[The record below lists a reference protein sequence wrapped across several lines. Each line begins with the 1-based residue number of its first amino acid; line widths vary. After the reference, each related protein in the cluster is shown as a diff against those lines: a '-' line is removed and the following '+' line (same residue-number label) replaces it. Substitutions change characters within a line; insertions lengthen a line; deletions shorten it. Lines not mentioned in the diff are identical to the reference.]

1 LSIEKRYSDEIKAT
15 IYEYLK
21 RRKVRFD
28 NLVKVSGRNR
38 VTLSKYLIHGQES
51 GEVQK
56 DARTKE
62 YALTPKGEDELER
75 ITTAKKAKH
84 YPVRYSGVVDS
95 LNELE
100 AGDLRKI
107 PGLVSLNELPL
118 PIPVTTS
125 IYATDE
131 LAFIFQQVEDDL
143 LDYAHVGSR
152 KVPAKVLK
160 DATDP
165 LVKRF
170 IWMNILERVQ
180 MLMEW
185 HGDYKFDP
193 RIEKPPPLSVD
204 SILGFDSSLMIRYEA
219 KELAKSGGI
228 QELGIRRRLAGAL
241 LLRLAC
247 GPHET
252 NPSSS
257 SRDLI
262 PLLQHGG
269 LLDKKDAAKIRQ
281 HIPKAKSGRF
291 MLKKGSPEPIS
302 RTGRKVILE
311 VGIRYLKEGHVLQI
325 PNGITPESLVRKLF
339 SRPKVYPV

>member
-1 LSIEKRYSDEIKAT
+1 
-15 IYEYLK
+15 
-21 RRKVRFD
+21 
-28 NLVKVSGRNR
+28 
-38 VTLSKYLIHGQES
+38 
-51 GEVQK
+51 
-56 DARTKE
+56 
-62 YALTPKGEDELER
+62 
-75 ITTAKKAKH
+75 
-84 YPVRYSGVVDS
+84 
-95 LNELE
+95 LNELD

-143 LDYAHVGSR
+143 LDYAYMGPR
-152 KVPAKVLK
+152 KVPAKLLK

-170 IWMNILERVQ
+170 VWMNILERVH

-185 HGDYKFDP
+185 HGDHKLDP
-193 RIEKPPPLSVD
+193 RIGKPPPLSVD

-219 KELAKSGGI
+219 KQLAKSGGI

-252 NPSSS
+252 TPSSS

-281 HIPKAKSGRF
+281 HIPKARSGRF
-291 MLKKGSPEPIS
+291 MLKRGSPEPIS
-302 RTGRKVILE
+302 TAGREVILG
-311 VGIRYLKEGHVLQI
+311 VALRYLKEGHVLQI
-325 PNGITPESLVRKLF
+325 PKSITPESLARKFF
-339 SRPKVYPV
+339 SKPKVYRV